1 MVSGNNRVWERIVAA
16 SLFATCAQIAAAP
29 VRAEAVIRGDLQ
41 SVELEA
47 KDATIDEILAA
58 LSAKLKINY
67 RTSGGL
73 NRRISGTYRGS
84 LAGGVSRMLNG
95 YNFVMESSGD
105 TLDVL
110 VLDTASPG
118 ARPAAARTA
127 DASPPAPPTTPATTD
142 PTPPIDVATLF
153 GRDAPPLKVPEAF
166 IRAYAKRAMRGNS
179 PNRFRRD
186 F

>member
-1 MVSGNNRVWERIVAA
+1 MVSGNNRVWRRIVLA
-16 SLFATCAQIAAAP
+16 SLFATCAQIATAP

-58 LSAKLKINY
+58 LSAKWKINY
-67 RTSGGL
+67 RTSVGL
-73 NRRISGTYRGS
+73 NRRKNGTYRGS
-84 LAGGVSRMLNG
+84 LAGVVSRILNG

-127 DASPPAPPTTPATTD
+127 DASPPAPPTP
-142 PTPPIDVATLF
+142 PPIDVATLF